1 MEQVEA
7 LAAHEEEE
15 EEISSS
21 ARNTNNHEYAVDPAV
36 LQLLLKLPKG
46 KVLLARVLELALLP
60 PVIVQVLLPVAL
72 QVLTATP
79 AVTAEGGA
87 TTAGMVVADDRVF
100 AAWTMVI
107 QTLPDLSGSTIRQTV
122 QAVQQ
127 QSEAALSSNLR
138 MQCTHALLQRG
149 GIVAA
154 QRTSLEAVCN
164 EDRRRLR

>member
-1 MEQVEA
+1 VQPHLLKLTNCLGVSVRTA
-7 LAAHEEEE
+7 AAVAPAAHQEEE

-21 ARNTNNHEYAVDPAV
+21 ARNTNNHKYAVDPAV
-36 LQLLLKLPKG
+36 LQLLLL
-46 KVLLARVLELALLP
+46 
-60 PVIVQVLLPVAL
+60 QVAL

-87 TTAGMVVADDRVF
+87 TTAGMLVADDRVF

-107 QTLPDLSGSTIRQTV
+107 QTLPDLGGSTIRQTV

-127 QSEAALSSNLR
+127 QSEAALSSYLR
-138 MQCTHALLQRG
+138 MQSTHAPLQRG